1 MRAWT
6 PATNAPLVTLP
17 SSLFDPCVSHAAT
30 ITAKSKNLLSSSSSR
45 AFMFSGTVSNISAIS
60 FIHWTPGNFAG
71 GLESLYQKHLVRTAQ
86 SWHRAGAST
95 SILSK
100 VGSHQLSTIG
110 LPSVGKLNLLHR
122 AVRGSE
128 PSALGMFH
136 IRV

>member
-6 PATNAPLVTLP
+6 PATNAPLVTLL
-17 SSLFDPCVSHAAT
+17 SSLFDPCVSHAST

-71 GLESLYQKHLVRTAQ
+71 VLDSLYQKHLVRTAQ

-100 VGSHQLSTIG
+100 HGSHQLTTIG
-110 LPSVGKLNLLHR
+110 HPTAGKLNLLHR
-122 AVRGSE
+122 PVLGSH
-128 PSALGMFH
+128 PTALWIMH
-136 IRV
+136 